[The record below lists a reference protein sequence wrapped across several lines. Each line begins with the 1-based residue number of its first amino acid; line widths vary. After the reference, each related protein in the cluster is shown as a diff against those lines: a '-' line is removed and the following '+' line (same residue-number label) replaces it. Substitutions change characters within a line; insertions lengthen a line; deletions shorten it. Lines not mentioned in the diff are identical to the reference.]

1 MRPNIT
7 SSLPVRQYGRL
18 KMPATQPGLLS
29 LRRDSYRQFLESGIA
44 QSLSEMVDIGDPGG
58 RYSLSLDNPE
68 LEPLERSPAECV
80 ANGLTYNAQLTARA
94 TLANSDSGEITEQS
108 LLLCRMPLM
117 DSSGGFI
124 INGVRRVVI
133 HQIVRAPGVWFGFDR
148 EPASG
153 RRLGRGRISPA
164 RGAWIGFETN
174 DRDEL
179 RVRLNGG
186 SSLSALTVLRLFGLE
201 TDDELLDAFIDA
213 DTDPR
218 RRFLRNTIAAGD
230 CRSRDDALFQ
240 VYAEVAPGAPPNRE
254 SAERRI
260 ERLFFSPQHYSLSA
274 PGRHMLNRRFGTDET
289 SPLLTRD
296 DLVRIVEHVIKVSLE
311 HADTDDTDH
320 LANRRVRTAV
330 ELVQAEFGTGLYEI
344 GRAARQRLEL
354 GRSRPKRPSD
364 LLNTTPLMKRLDS
377 FFNGSKLCQVV
388 DETNPLAELT
398 HKRRVTSLGP
408 GGLNRQNA
416 GVDPR
421 DVHHT
426 HYGKLCPI
434 ETPEGQNIG
443 LLSTLTTAAQI
454 DRHGLLTTPVHRVMK
469 DTSSHDEGL
478 EGRELRQ
485 DVRVGAELLAREGS
499 IATPELVKL
508 LAALPARWVTVRPY
522 VSSDAAEVVYLNA
535 DEEARLTIA
544 QCAVELD
551 ELGQFTAEP
560 VAARRGE
567 DWLLVPP
574 ESLDYIDLTPRQIVS
589 ASTALIPFLEHD
601 DANRALMGCNM
612 QRQAVP
618 LLHPQTALVAT
629 GMEVDV
635 ARDSGHQVR
644 SDANGTVT
652 SVSAD
657 CMEVMPDDG
666 GGMQRFNLQSAI
678 RSNAFTWI
686 GQRPIVNRFQH
697 VEAGQ
702 PIADG
707 PATSESELALGQ
719 RVLVAY
725 MSWGGYNYE
734 DAIIVS
740 ERVVRE
746 GKFRSRTLKRYRLDA
761 MDTPLGPEVITRNV
775 PDVADWRRRL
785 LDEDGVA
792 PVGAYVEP
800 GQILIGK
807 ATPKPVPAEHQDRE
821 RTPEEKLLLKVL
833 GETSDNLRY
842 QDNSRLLPKGQQGR
856 VVSVKGIRRGDGSD
870 TAQEL
875 PPSCHTRIEVE
886 VAGTRDLQP
895 GDKMSGRHGNKGCVS
910 IIVPQEDMPFLPDGT
925 PVDVILSPLG
935 VPSRMNLG
943 QLMEVHLGWAAHRLA
958 FRARTPVFDSARW
971 DQIEQ
976 CLAQAWL
983 VEQAG
988 GLPTEKLP
996 EDDVCS
1002 VDWER
1007 VRNWTEAQGYDYE
1020 LLFGEGAENGT
1031 YCGHVCLELW
1041 MRQQGLDS
1049 TGFRSYW
1056 ELREEALRLDR
1067 EENLSAPIMGKQVLR
1082 DGRTGEPFDRPV
1094 TVGYKY
1100 MLKLIHMVEDKMH
1113 ARSTGTYS
1121 MITQQPLGGKSA
1133 GGGQRLGEME
1143 VWGLEAYSA
1152 AHVLQELMT
1161 VKSDDVG
1168 GREALLRAIMV
1179 DDGRGFSK
1187 GTLIKPGVPDS
1198 FELLLS
1204 ELRSLGLNPE
1214 LIRDT
1219 SEIATTPLLRPEE
1232 SYDNAALNAG
1242 D

>member
-1 MRPNIT
+1 M
-7 SSLPVRQYGRL
+7 RQYGRL
-18 KMPATQPGLLS
+18 KATPAQPGLLS
-29 LRRDSYRQFLESGIA
+29 LRLDSYRQFLEHGIA
-44 QSLSEMVDIGDPGG
+44 KSLSEMADIADEGG
-58 RYSLSLDNPE
+58 RYSLSLDQPRI
-68 LEPLERSPAECV
+68 EPPERSPAECV
-80 ANGLTYNAQLTARA
+80 ADGLTYDAQLTARGI
-94 TLANSDSGEITEQS
+94 LANSHSGEITEQR

-117 DSSGGFI
+117 DPSGGFI

-148 EPASG
+148 EPVSG
-153 RRLGRGRISPA
+153 RRLGRGRIIPA
-164 RGAWIGFETN
+164 RGTWIGFETN
-174 DRDEL
+174 EQDEL
-179 RVRLNGG
+179 CVRLNNG

-201 TDDELLDAFIDA
+201 TDEEILNAFSNA
-213 DTDPR
+213 GTDTT
-218 RRFLRNTIAAGD
+218 RRFIRHTIAVGD
-230 CRSRDDALFQ
+230 CRSRDEALFQ

-274 PGRHMLNRRFGTDET
+274 VGRQMLKRRFGTDET
-289 SPLLTRD
+289 SLLLTRA
-296 DLVRIVEHVIKVSLE
+296 DLVRIVGHVIRVSLE
-311 HADTDDTDH
+311 RAEADDIDH
-320 LANRRVRTAV
+320 LANRRVRTAA
-330 ELVQAEFGTGLYEI
+330 ELVQAEFETGLYEV
-344 GRAARQRLEL
+344 GRATRQLLEL

-364 LLNTTPLMKRLDS
+364 LLNTTPLIKRLEG

-408 GGLNRQNA
+408 GGLNRQTA

-443 LLSTLTTAAQI
+443 LLSTLTTGAQI
-454 DRHGLLTTPVHRVMK
+454 DRHGLLTTPVRRVMK
-469 DTSSHDEGL
+469 DISSHDEGL
-478 EGRELRQ
+478 VGRELRR

-499 IATPELVKL
+499 IVKPELVKRL
-508 LAALPARWVTVRPY
+508 SAMPEHMIAVRPY
-522 VSSDAAEVVYLNA
+522 VSSDAPDVVYLNA

-551 ELGQFTAEP
+551 ELGQLVEEQ

-567 DWLLVPP
+567 DWLPVPP
-574 ESLDYIDLTPRQIVS
+574 ESLDYIELTPHQIVS

-635 ARDSGHQVR
+635 ARDSGSQVR
-644 SDANGTVT
+644 ADTDGTVM

-657 CMEVMPDDG
+657 RIEVMPDNG
-666 GGMQRFNLQSAI
+666 SGMQRYDLLNAI

-686 GQRPIVNRFQH
+686 GQRPIVNHFQR
-697 VEAGQ
+697 VETGQ

-707 PATSESELALGQ
+707 PATSEGELALGQ

-746 GKFRSRTLKRYRLDA
+746 SKFRSRTLKKYSLEA
-761 MDTPLGPEVITRNV
+761 MDTPLGPEVMTRDV
-775 PDVADWRRRL
+775 PDVADWRRQL

-792 PVGAYVEP
+792 PVGGYVEP

-807 ATPKPVPAEHQDRE
+807 ATPKPIPAEHQDRE
-821 RTPEEKLLLKVL
+821 RTPEEELLLKVF
-833 GETSDNLRY
+833 GKTCDNLRY

-856 VVSVKGIRRGDGSD
+856 VVNVKVIRRGDGS
-870 TAQEL
+870 AAAHGL
-875 PPSCHTRIEVE
+875 PPGCHTRVEVE

-910 IIVPQEDMPFLPDGT
+910 IIVLQEDMPFLPDGT

-943 QLMEVHLGWAAHRLA
+943 QILEVHLGWAAHRLG

-971 DQIEQ
+971 EQIEQ
-976 CLAQAWL
+976 RLAQAWL

-988 GLPTEKLP
+988 GLTTKRLP
-996 EDDVCS
+996 EDDVCT

-1007 VRNWTEAQGYDYE
+1007 VRSWVEAQGYDYE
-1020 LLFGEGAENGT
+1020 LLFGEGAENGA
-1031 YCGHVCLELW
+1031 YCGRVCLELW
-1041 MRQQGLDS
+1041 MRQQGLDF
-1049 TGFRSYW
+1049 TGFSSYR

-1067 EENLSAPIMGKQVLR
+1067 EESLSAPIMGKQILR

-1121 MITQQPLGGKSA
+1121 MITQQPLGGKSS

-1152 AHVLQELMT
+1152 AHVLQEMMT
-1161 VKSDDVG
+1161 VKSDDVD
-1168 GREALLRAIMV
+1168 GREALLRAIMA
-1179 DDGRGFSK
+1179 DDGSGLSK
-1187 GTLIKPGVPDS
+1187 GTLIRPGVPDS

-1214 LIRDT
+1214 LIRET
-1219 SEIATTPLLRPEE
+1219 QEIASTPLLRPEE
-1232 SYDNAALNAG
+1232 SYDDAALNAG

>member
-1 MRPNIT
+1 MR
-7 SSLPVRQYGRL
+7 RYGRL
-18 KMPATQPGLLS
+18 NAPTAQPGLLS
-29 LRRDSYRQFLESGIA
+29 LRLNSYRRFLERGIA
-44 QSLSEMVDIGDPGG
+44 QSLNDMADTGDAGS
-58 RYSLSLDNPE
+58 RFSLNLDEPQLQPPE
-68 LEPLERSPAECV
+68 RDPAECV
-80 ANGLTYNAQLTARA
+80 ANGLTYDAQLTVRA
-94 TLANSDSGEITEQS
+94 TLANADSGEITEQR

-117 DSSGGFI
+117 DPSGGFI

-148 EPASG
+148 EPVSG
-153 RRLGRGRISPA
+153 QRLGRGRISPA

-174 DRDEL
+174 ERDEL

-186 SSLSALTVLRLFGLE
+186 SSLSALAVLRLFGLE
-201 TDDELLDAFIDA
+201 TDDELLDAFSDT
-213 DTDPR
+213 DTDPS
-218 RRFLRNTIAAGD
+218 RRFIRNTVAAGD
-230 CRSRDDALFQ
+230 CRSRDEALFQ
-240 VYAEVAPGAPPNRE
+240 VYGEVAPGAPPNRE

-260 ERLFFSPQHYSLSA
+260 ERLLFSPQHYSLSA
-274 PGRHMLNRRFGTDET
+274 VGRHMLNRRYGTDET
-289 SPLLTRD
+289 SLLLTRE
-296 DLVRIVEHVIKVSLE
+296 DLVRIVGRVIRVSLGRAE
-311 HADTDDTDH
+311 ADDIDH
-320 LANRRVRTAV
+320 LANRRVRTAA
-330 ELVQAEFGTGLYEI
+330 ELVQAEFETGLYEV
-344 GRAARQRLEL
+344 GRVARQRLEL
-354 GRSRPKRPSD
+354 GGSRPKRPSD
-364 LLNTTPLMKRLDS
+364 LLNTTPLIKRLDG

-408 GGLNRQNA
+408 GGLNRRNA

-421 DVHHT
+421 DVHHS

-454 DRHGLLTTPVHRVMK
+454 DRHGLLTTPVRRVLM
-469 DTSSHDEGL
+469 DISSHDAGL
-478 EGRELRQ
+478 AGRELRR
-485 DVRVGAELLAREGS
+485 DVGLGDELLAKQGN
-499 IATPELVKL
+499 IATPQLAKR
-508 LAALPARWVTVRPY
+508 LAALPARRVAVCSY
-522 VSSDAAEVVYLNA
+522 ISVDASDVVYLNA
-535 DEEARLTIA
+535 DEEAGLTIG
-544 QCAVELD
+544 QCTVELD
-551 ELGQFTAEP
+551 ELGQFVEEQ

-567 DWLLVPP
+567 DWLLVAP

-629 GMEVDV
+629 GMELDV
-635 ARDSGHQVR
+635 ACDSGRQVR
-644 SDANGTVT
+644 ATSRGTVI

-657 CMEVMPDDG
+657 CIKVMPDDG
-666 GGMQRFNLQSAI
+666 DGMQRYDLQSAI

-686 GQRPIVNRFQH
+686 GQRPIVSRFQR

-707 PATSESELALGQ
+707 PATSEGELALGQ

-746 GKFRSRTLKRYRLDA
+746 GKFRSRILKKYTLDA
-761 MDTPLGPEVITRNV
+761 MDTPLGREVITRNI
-775 PDVADWRRRL
+775 PDVADWRRQL
-785 LDEDGVA
+785 LDGNGVA

-821 RTPEEKLLLKVL
+821 RTPEEKLLFEIL
-833 GETSDNLRY
+833 GETADNLRY
-842 QDNSRLLPKGQQGR
+842 QDGSRLLPKGQQGR
-856 VVSVKGIRRGDGSD
+856 VVSVKVIRRGDGSE
-870 TAQEL
+870 AARVL
-875 PPSCHTRIEVE
+875 PPSCRTRVEVE
-886 VAGTRDLQP
+886 IAGTRDLQP

-910 IIVPQEDMPFLPDGT
+910 IVVPQEDMPFLPDGT
-925 PVDVILSPLG
+925 PIDVILSPLG

-943 QLMEVHLGWAAHRLA
+943 QLMEVHLGWAAHRLG

-971 DQIEQ
+971 EQIEQ
-976 CLAQAWL
+976 CLAQSWL
-983 VEQAG
+983 VEQAS
-988 GLPTEKLP
+988 GLPAERLP
-996 EDDVCS
+996 EDDVCM

-1007 VRNWTEAQGYDYE
+1007 VRNWTEAQGHDYE
-1020 LLFGEGAENGT
+1020 LLFGEGVENGT
-1031 YCGHVCLELW
+1031 YCGSVCLELW
-1041 MRQQGLDS
+1041 MRRQGLDP
-1049 TGFRSYW
+1049 TGFASYRA
-1056 ELREEALRLDR
+1056 LREEALRLDR

-1100 MLKLIHMVEDKMH
+1100 MLKLIHMVQDKMH
-1113 ARSTGTYS
+1113 ARATGTYS

-1152 AHVLQELMT
+1152 AHVLQEMMT
-1161 VKSDDVG
+1161 VKADDVG
-1168 GREALLRAIMV
+1168 GREALLRAIMA
-1179 DDGRGFSK
+1179 DDGTGFSK

-1198 FELLLS
+1198 FELLMS
-1204 ELRSLGLNPE
+1204 ELKSLGLKPE
-1214 LIRDT
+1214 LIRDIP
-1219 SEIATTPLLRPEE
+1219 EITATPLPRPEE
-1232 SYDNAALNAG
+1232 TYDEAALHTG

>member
-1 MRPNIT
+1 M
-7 SSLPVRQYGRL
+7 
-18 KMPATQPGLLS
+18 
-29 LRRDSYRQFLESGIA
+29 DSYRQFLESGIA
-44 QSLSEMVDIGDPGG
+44 QSLSEMADISDASG
-58 RYSLSLDNPE
+58 RFSLSLDQPE
-68 LEPLERSPAECV
+68 LEPRERSPSECV
-80 ANGLTYNAQLTARA
+80 AEGLTYDAQVTVRA
-94 TLANSDSGEITEQS
+94 TLTNTNSSEIIEQR
-108 LLLCRMPLM
+108 LLLCRVPVM
-117 DSSGGFI
+117 DLSGSFI

-148 EPASG
+148 EPVSG
-153 RRLGRGRISPA
+153 HRLGRGRIIPA
-164 RGAWIGFETN
+164 RGSWIGFETN
-174 DRDEL
+174 ERDQL
-179 RVRLNGG
+179 RVRLNNG

-201 TDDELLDAFIDA
+201 TDDELLDAFSNA
-213 DTDPR
+213 DTDPS
-218 RRFLRNTIAAGD
+218 RRFIRNTLAAGD
-230 CRSRDDALFQ
+230 CRSRDEALFQ
-240 VYAEVAPGAPPNRE
+240 VYAEVAPGAPPSRE
-254 SAERRI
+254 SAERRR

-274 PGRHMLNRRFGTDET
+274 VGRHMLNRRFGTSET
-289 SPLLTRD
+289 SLLLTCD
-296 DLVRIVEHVIKVSLE
+296 DLVRIVGHVIKVSLGSAG
-311 HADTDDTDH
+311 ADDIDH
-320 LANRRVRTAV
+320 LANRRVRTAA
-330 ELVQAEFGTGLYEI
+330 ELVQTEFETGLYEV
-344 GRAARQRLEL
+344 GRAVNQRLEL

-364 LLNTTPLMKRLDS
+364 LLNTAPLLKRLDG
-377 FFNGSKLCQVV
+377 FFNGSKLCQLV

-454 DRHGLLTTPVHRVMK
+454 DRHGLLTTPVRRVMK
-469 DTSSHDEGL
+469 EVSSHDERL
-478 EGRELRQ
+478 AGRELRQ
-485 DVRVGAELLAREGS
+485 DVRVGADFLARVGS
-499 IATPELVKL
+499 IATPELVKR
-508 LAALPARWVTVRPY
+508 LAAIPAFSVAVRPY
-522 VSSDAAEVVYLNA
+522 VSGDDADVVYLTA
-535 DEEARLTIA
+535 YEEAGLTIA
-544 QCAVELD
+544 QCTVELD
-551 ELGQFTAEP
+551 ELGQFVEEQ

-567 DWLLVPP
+567 DWLLVPR
-574 ESLDYIDLTPRQIVS
+574 ESIDCIDLTPRQIVS

-629 GMEVDV
+629 GMEVDM
-635 ARDSGHQVR
+635 ARDSGHQIR
-644 SDANGTVT
+644 AEDSGTVM
-652 SVSAD
+652 SASAD
-657 CMEVMPDDG
+657 RIELMPDDG
-666 GGMQRFNLQSAI
+666 GGMQRYDLQSAI

-686 GQRPIVNRFQH
+686 GQRPIVNRFQG
-697 VEAGQ
+697 VDAGQ

-707 PATSESELALGQ
+707 PATSEGELALGQ
-719 RVLVAY
+719 RVLVSY

-746 GKFRSRTLKRYRLDA
+746 GKFRSRILKKYRLDA
-761 MDTPLGPEVITRNV
+761 MDTPLGPEILTRDV
-775 PDVADWRRRL
+775 PDVADWRRQL
-785 LDEDGVA
+785 LDEEGVA
-792 PVGAYVEP
+792 PVGAYVGS

-807 ATPKPVPAEHQDRE
+807 ATPKPVPVEHQDRE
-821 RTPEEKLLLKVL
+821 RTPEEKLLFKVL

-842 QDNSRLLPKGQQGR
+842 QDGSRLLPKGQQGR
-856 VVSVKGIRRGDGSD
+856 VVSVKVVRRGDGSE
-870 TAQEL
+870 AARGL
-875 PPSCHTRIEVE
+875 PPSCHTRVEVE
-886 VAGTRDLQP
+886 VAGTRDLRS

-943 QLMEVHLGWAAHRLA
+943 QLMEVHLGWAAHRLG

-971 DQIEQ
+971 EQIEQ

-988 GLPTEKLP
+988 GLPTERLP
-996 EDDVCS
+996 EDDVYK
-1002 VDWER
+1002 VDWDR
-1007 VRNWTEAQGYDYE
+1007 VRNWAEAQGYDYE
-1020 LLFGEGAENGT
+1020 ALFGEGAENRT
-1031 YCGHVCLELW
+1031 YCGRVCLELW

-1049 TGFRSYW
+1049 TGFSSYQ

-1121 MITQQPLGGKSA
+1121 MITQQPLGGKSV

-1152 AHVLQELMT
+1152 AHLLQEMMT

-1168 GREALLRAIMV
+1168 GREALLRAIMA
-1179 DDGRGFSK
+1179 DDGSGFSK
-1187 GTLIKPGVPDS
+1187 GTQIKPGVPDS

-1219 SEIATTPLLRPEE
+1219 PEIATAPLPRPEE
-1232 SYDNAALNAG
+1232 SYDDAALNAG

>member
-1 MRPNIT
+1 MTPKFT
-7 SSLPVRQYGRL
+7 SALPVRQFGRL
-18 KMPATQPGLLS
+18 KAPLEQPGLLA
-29 LRRDSYRQFLESGIA
+29 LRLDSYRQFLESGIA
-44 QSLSEMVDIGDPGG
+44 QSLSDMAETEDTAD
-58 RYSLSLDNPE
+58 RFSLNLDQPQLE
-68 LEPLERSPAECV
+68 LPERSPEECV
-80 ANGLTYNAQLTARA
+80 ADGLTFDATLTVRA
-94 TLANSDSGEITEQS
+94 TLANSDSGEITEQR
-108 LLLCRMPLM
+108 LLLCRIPLM
-117 DSSGGFI
+117 DPSGGFI

-148 EPASG
+148 DPVSG

-164 RGAWIGFETN
+164 RGPWIGFETN
-174 DRDEL
+174 ERDEL
-179 RVRLNGG
+179 RVRLNNG

-201 TDDELLDAFIDA
+201 TDDELIEAFGDT
-213 DTDPR
+213 DTDPI
-218 RRFLRNTIAAGD
+218 RRFIHSTIEADD
-230 CRSRDDALFQ
+230 CRSRDEALFQ

-274 PGRHMLNRRFGTDET
+274 VGRHLLNRRFGTGEKNL
-289 SPLLTRD
+289 LLTRN
-296 DLVRIVEHVIKVSLE
+296 DLVRIVGHVIRISHGRAE
-311 HADTDDTDH
+311 ADDIDH
-320 LANRRVRTAV
+320 LANRRVRTAA
-330 ELVQAEFGTGLYEI
+330 ELVQAEFETGLYEI

-354 GRSRPKRPSD
+354 GGSRPNRPSD
-364 LLNTTPLMKRLDS
+364 LLNTTPLIKRLDG

-408 GGLNRQNA
+408 GGLNRRNA

-454 DRHGLLTTPVHRVMK
+454 DRDGLLTTPLRRVMK
-469 DTSSHDEGL
+469 DVSSHDAGL
-478 EGRELRQ
+478 TGRELRQ
-485 DVRVGAELLAREGS
+485 DIRLRVELLAREGS
-499 IATPELVKL
+499 IATPQLAKR
-508 LAALPARWVTVRPY
+508 LAALPARKIAVRPY
-522 VSSDAAEVVYLNA
+522 ASNDAADVVYLNA
-535 DEEARLTIA
+535 DEEAGLTIG
-544 QCAVELD
+544 QCTVEQD
-551 ELGQFTAEP
+551 ELGQFVEEQ

-567 DWLLVPP
+567 DWLLVSP
-574 ESLDYIDLTPRQIVS
+574 ESLDYIDFTPRQIVS

-635 ARDSGHQVR
+635 ACDSGRQVR
-644 SDANGTVT
+644 ATSRGTVM

-657 CMEVMPDDG
+657 CVKVMPDDG
-666 GGMQRFNLQSAI
+666 DGMQRYDLQGAI

-686 GQRPIVNRFQH
+686 GQRPIVDRFQR
-697 VEAGQ
+697 VGTGQ

-707 PATSESELALGQ
+707 PATSEGELALGQ

-725 MSWGGYNYE
+725 MSWGGHNYE
-734 DAIIVS
+734 DAMVVS

-746 GKFRSRTLKRYRLDA
+746 GKFRSRILKKYRLDA
-761 MDTPLGPEVITRNV
+761 MDTPLGPEHITQNI
-775 PDVADWRRRL
+775 PDVADWCRQL
-785 LDEDGVA
+785 LDGDGVA

-807 ATPKPVPAEHQDRE
+807 ASPKPVPAEHQDRE
-821 RTPEEKLLLKVL
+821 RTPEEKLLFEIL
-833 GETSDNLRY
+833 GETADNLRY
-842 QDNSRLLPKGQQGR
+842 QDGSRLLPKGQQGR
-856 VVSVKGIRRGDGSD
+856 VVSVKVIRRGDGSE
-870 TAQEL
+870 AARGL
-875 PPSCHTRIEVE
+875 PASCHARVEVE
-886 VAGTRDLQP
+886 VAGTRDLQA

-910 IIVPQEDMPFLPDGT
+910 VIVPQEDMPFLPDGT
-925 PVDVILSPLG
+925 PIDVILSPLG

-943 QLMEVHLGWAAHRLA
+943 QLLEVHLGWAAHRLG

-971 DQIEQ
+971 EQIEQ

-988 GLPTEKLP
+988 GLPRERLP
-996 EDDVCS
+996 VDDVCT

-1007 VRNWTEAQGYDYE
+1007 VRNWTEAQGYDFQ
-1020 LLFGEGAENGT
+1020 LLFGEEVADGT
-1031 YCGHVCLELW
+1031 YCGSVCLEIW
-1041 MRQQGLDS
+1041 MRRQGLDS
-1049 TGFRSYW
+1049 ARFASYQ

-1152 AHVLQELMT
+1152 AHVLQEMMT

-1168 GREALLRAIMV
+1168 GREALLRAIMA
-1179 DDGRGFSK
+1179 DDGTGFSK

-1198 FELLLS
+1198 FELLMS
-1204 ELRSLGLNPE
+1204 ELKSLGLKPE
-1214 LIRDT
+1214 LIRDIP
-1219 SEIATTPLLRPEE
+1219 EITATPLPRPEE
-1232 SYDNAALNAG
+1232 TYDEAALHTG

>member
-1 MRPNIT
+1 MRPIIT
-7 SSLPVRQYGRL
+7 PALPVRQYGRL
-18 KMPATQPGLLS
+18 KAPTAQHGLLS
-29 LRRDSYRQFLESGIA
+29 LRIDSYRHFLESGIA
-44 QSLSEMVDIGDPGG
+44 QSLSDMAGIGDKSV
-58 RYSLSLDNPE
+58 RFSLRLDQSE
-68 LEPLERSPAECV
+68 LEPPERSPAECV
-80 ANGLTYNAQLTARA
+80 ANGLTYDAQLTARA
-94 TLANSDSGEITEQS
+94 ILANSDGGEIIEQR
-108 LLLCRMPLM
+108 LRLCRLPLM
-117 DSSGGFI
+117 DSSGSFI

-133 HQIVRAPGVWFGFDR
+133 HQIVRAPGVWFRFDH

-164 RGAWIGFETN
+164 RGTWIGFETN
-174 DRDEL
+174 ERDEL
-179 RVRLNGG
+179 RVRLNNG
-186 SSLSALTVLRLFGLE
+186 SSMSALTVLRLFGLE
-201 TDDELLDAFIDA
+201 TDDELLYAFREV
-213 DTDPR
+213 DTDPM
-218 RRFLRNTIAAGD
+218 RRFIRNTLAAGD
-230 CRSRDDALFQ
+230 CRSRDEALFQ

-260 ERLFFSPQHYSLSA
+260 ERLLFNPQHYSLSA
-274 PGRHMLNRRFGTDET
+274 VGRYMLNRRFGTSET
-289 SPLLTRD
+289 SLLLTCD
-296 DLVRIVEHVIKVSLE
+296 DLVRIVGHVIKLSLGNVD
-311 HADTDDTDH
+311 ADDIDH
-320 LANRRVRTAV
+320 LANRRVRTAA
-330 ELVQAEFGTGLYEI
+330 ELVHAEFETGLYEV
-344 GRAARQRLEL
+344 GRAARERLEL
-354 GRSRPKRPSD
+354 RGARPKRPSD
-364 LLNTTPLMKRLDS
+364 LLNTTPLIKRLEG

-443 LLSTLTTAAQI
+443 LLSTLTTEAQI
-454 DRHGLLTTPVHRVMK
+454 DRHGLLTTPVRGVKK
-469 DTSSHDEGL
+469 DISSHDEGL
-478 EGRELRQ
+478 VGRELRQ
-485 DVRVGAELLAREGS
+485 NVRVGEEPLAREGS
-499 IATPELVKL
+499 IVTPG
-508 LAALPARWVTVRPY
+508 LAKRLSAMPEHRVAVRPY
-522 VSSDAAEVVYLNA
+522 VSDDSADIVYLTA
-535 DEEARLTIA
+535 YEEARLNIA
-544 QCAVELD
+544 QCTTQLD
-551 ELGQFTAEP
+551 ELGQFVKEQL
-560 VAARRGE
+560 AARRGE
-567 DWLLVPP
+567 DLLLVPP
-574 ESLDYIDLTPRQIVS
+574 ECLDYMDLTPRQIVS
-589 ASTALIPFLEHD
+589 ASTALIPFPEHD

-644 SDANGTVT
+644 ADANGTVT
-652 SVSAD
+652 SVSTD
-657 CMEVMPDDG
+657 RIEVMSDDG
-666 GGMQRFNLQSAI
+666 GGMQRYDLQSAI

-686 GQRPIVNRFQH
+686 GQRPIVNRFQR

-707 PATSESELALGQ
+707 PATSDGELALGQ

-746 GKFRSRTLKRYRLDA
+746 GKFRSRILKKYRLDA
-761 MDTPLGPEVITRNV
+761 MDTPLGPEILTRDV
-775 PDVADWRRRL
+775 PDVADWRRQL

-792 PVGAYVEP
+792 PVGAYVGP

-807 ATPKPVPAEHQDRE
+807 ATPKPVPVEHQDRE
-821 RTPEEKLLLKVL
+821 RTPEERLLLKVL

-842 QDNSRLLPKGQQGR
+842 QDGSRLLPKGQQGR
-856 VVSVKGIRRGDGSD
+856 VVSVKVIRRGDSSEAGRG
-870 TAQEL
+870 L
-875 PPSCHTRIEVE
+875 PPSCHTRVEIEV
-886 VAGTRDLQP
+886 ASTRDLQP

-943 QLMEVHLGWAAHRLA
+943 QLMEVHLGWAAHRLG

-971 DQIEQ
+971 EQIEQ

-983 VEQAG
+983 VGQAG
-988 GLPTEKLP
+988 GLPTERLP
-996 EDDVCS
+996 EDDVCT

-1007 VRNWTEAQGYDYE
+1007 IRDWTEARGYDYE
-1020 LLFGEGAENGT
+1020 ALFGEGAENGT
-1031 YCGHVCLELW
+1031 YCGCVCLKLW

-1049 TGFRSYW
+1049 TGFSSYR

-1082 DGRTGEPFDRPV
+1082 DGRTGEPFDKPV

-1121 MITQQPLGGKSA
+1121 MITQQPLGGKSV

-1152 AHVLQELMT
+1152 AHVLQEMMT
-1161 VKSDDVG
+1161 VKSDDVR
-1168 GREALLRAIMV
+1168 GREAMLRVIMS
-1179 DDGRGFSK
+1179 DDGTGFSK
-1187 GTLIKPGVPDS
+1187 GTQIKPGVPDS

-1219 SEIATTPLLRPEE
+1219 LETATTPLPRPEE
-1232 SYDNAALNAG
+1232 SYDDVALNAG

>member
-1 MRPNIT
+1 M
-7 SSLPVRQYGRL
+7 RQYGRL
-18 KMPATQPGLLS
+18 KRPPVQIGLLS
-29 LRRDSYRQFLESGIA
+29 LRLASFRKFLGSGIA
-44 QSLSEMVDIGDPGG
+44 RSLSEMADIGDTRE
-58 RYSLSLDNPE
+58 RYSVRLDQPK
-68 LEPLERSPAECV
+68 LEPPERSPSECV
-80 ANGLTYNAQLTARA
+80 ADGLTYDAQLTARA
-94 TLANSDSGEITEQS
+94 TLANSHSGEITEQR

-117 DSSGGFI
+117 DASGGFI

-133 HQIVRAPGVWFGFDR
+133 HQIVRSPGVWFSLDR
-148 EPASG
+148 EPVSG
-153 RRLGRGRISPA
+153 RRLGSGRIIPV
-164 RGAWIGFETN
+164 RGTWIGFETN
-174 DRDEL
+174 ERDEL
-179 RVRLNGG
+179 RVRLNNG
-186 SSLSALTVLRLFGLE
+186 SSLSALTVLSLFGLE
-201 TDDELLDAFIDA
+201 TDDELLDAFSNV
-213 DTDPR
+213 DTDPS
-218 RRFLRNTIAAGD
+218 RRFIRNTIVAGD
-230 CRSRDDALFQ
+230 CRSRDEALFQ
-240 VYAEVAPGAPPNRE
+240 VYAEVAPGAPPNRD

-274 PGRHMLNRRFGTDET
+274 VGRHMLNRRFGTDET
-289 SPLLTRD
+289 SLLLTRD
-296 DLVRIVEHVIKVSLE
+296 DLVRIVGHVIKVSLGL
-311 HADTDDTDH
+311 ADADDIDH
-320 LANRRVRTAV
+320 LANRRVRTAA
-330 ELVQAEFGTGLYEI
+330 ELVQAEFETGLYEVA
-344 GRAARQRLEL
+344 RAAHQRLEL
-354 GRSRPKRPSD
+354 GGSRPKRPSD
-364 LLNTTPLMKRLDS
+364 LLNTTPLIGRLDS
-377 FFNGSKLCQVV
+377 FFNGSKLCQVT

-426 HYGKLCPI
+426 HYGKICPI

-443 LLSTLTTAAQI
+443 LLSTLTTEAQI
-454 DRHGLLTTPVHRVMK
+454 DRHGLLTTPLRRVMK
-469 DTSSHDEGL
+469 DISSHDKGL
-478 EGRELRQ
+478 AGRELGQ
-485 DVRVGAELLAREGS
+485 DVIVGSELLARNGS
-499 IATPELVKL
+499 VASPELVKRL
-508 LAALPARWVTVRPY
+508 SAMPEHRVKVRPY
-522 VSSDAAEVVYLNA
+522 VSDADVVCLTAY
-535 DEEARLTIA
+535 EEAGLIVG
-544 QCAVELD
+544 QCTVELD
-551 ELGQFTAEP
+551 EFGQFAEEHI
-560 VAARRGE
+560 AARRGE
-567 DWLLVPP
+567 DWLLASPA
-574 ESLDYIDLTPRQIVS
+574 SLDYIDLTPPQIVS

-618 LLHPQTALVAT
+618 LLRPQTALVAT

-644 SDANGTVT
+644 AITSGTVM

-657 CMEVMPDDG
+657 RIEMLPDDG
-666 GGMQRFNLQSAI
+666 GGMQRYDLQSAI
-678 RSNAFTWI
+678 RSNAYTWI
-686 GQRPIVNRFQH
+686 GQRPIVSRFQR

-707 PATSESELALGQ
+707 AATGEGELALGQ

-746 GKFRSRTLKRYRLDA
+746 GKFRSRTLKKYRLDA

-775 PDVADWRRRL
+775 PDVADWRRQL
-785 LDEDGVA
+785 LDEDGMA
-792 PVGAYVEP
+792 PVGAYVRP

-807 ATPKPVPAEHQDRE
+807 ATPKPIAAEQQDKE

-842 QDNSRLLPKGQQGR
+842 QDSSRLLPKGQQGR
-856 VVSVKGIRRGDGSD
+856 VVSVKVIHRGDGSE
-870 TAQEL
+870 AAREL
-875 PPSCHTRIEVE
+875 PASCHTRVEVE
-886 VAGTRDLQP
+886 VAGTRDLQT

-925 PVDVILSPLG
+925 TVDVILSPLG

-943 QLMEVHLGWAAHRLA
+943 QIFEVHLGWAAHRLG

-971 DQIEQ
+971 EQIEQ

-988 GLPTEKLP
+988 GLPTERLP
-996 EDDVCS
+996 EDDVCT

-1031 YCGHVCLELW
+1031 YCGRICLEIW
-1041 MRQQGLDS
+1041 MRQLGLDS
-1049 TGFRSYW
+1049 TGFSSYRA
-1056 ELREEALRLDR
+1056 LREEALRLDR

-1082 DGRTGEPFDRPV
+1082 DGRTGEPFGRPV
-1094 TVGYKY
+1094 TVGHKY

-1121 MITQQPLGGKSA
+1121 MITQQPLGGKSV

-1152 AHVLQELMT
+1152 AHILQEMMT

-1168 GREALLRAIMV
+1168 GREALLRAVMA
-1179 DDGRGFSK
+1179 DDGSGFSK

-1198 FELLLS
+1198 FDLLLS

-1219 SEIATTPLLRPEE
+1219 SETATTLLTRPEG
-1232 SYDNAALNAG
+1232 SYEEAAIRAG